1 MSRRH
6 FRGTEQRGPGTS
18 KYPNSAS
25 HVPNQY
31 INQFNRSHAL
41 YSVMAQRG
49 PGTSKYIPLCFLCV
63 TNQCNKSL
71 ALLVLHW
78 VAAWRRGVPKVTHT
92 ADSACYVPN
101 RVNKSL
107 ARSLFYTGLRLG
119 FLYSQYYT
127 DIFTH
132 LDILPVVQFS
142 RSQATTCSATTHL
155 ANVCKLL
162 PHRSAV
168 FSNPYYRKNQPQ
180 GLAHLQATKAPK
192 CPFGPNM
199 LP

>member
-1 MSRRH
+1 MAPSSEVPGPRNTQILRLTFPISTSISSIGHTHCTVSWRSEVPGPRNTSRYASYVLPINAISHWRSLFYTGLRH
-6 FRGTEQRGPGTS
+6 GAEVYQRS
-18 KYPNSAS
+18 
-25 HVPNQY
+25 
-31 INQFNRSHAL
+31 
-41 YSVMAQRG
+41 
-49 PGTSKYIPLCFLCV
+49 
-63 TNQCNKSL
+63 
-71 ALLVLHW
+71 
-78 VAAWRRGVPKVTHT
+78 THT

-132 LDILPVVQFS
+132 LDILPGVQFS